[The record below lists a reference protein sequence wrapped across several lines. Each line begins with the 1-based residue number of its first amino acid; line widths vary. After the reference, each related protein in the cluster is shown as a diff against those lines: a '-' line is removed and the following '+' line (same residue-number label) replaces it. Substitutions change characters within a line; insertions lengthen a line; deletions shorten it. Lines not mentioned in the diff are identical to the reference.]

1 MNTPTAK
8 QAEVLNFIKSYRK
21 ERGCSPSTREI
32 QEYFGFQSQTAA
44 VNHVKALARKGLV
57 KANPKIAR
65 AVVPVGERI
74 SYEETG
80 SYVTVSVIEEG
91 EA

>member
-8 QAEVLNFIKSYRK
+8 QQEVLDFLKAYRK
-21 ERGCSPSTREI
+21 ARGYSPSTREI

-44 VNHVKALARKGLV
+44 VNHLKALAKKGLV
-57 KANPKIAR
+57 KVHPNISR

-74 SYEETG
+74 SYEDG
-80 SYVTVSVIEEG
+80 AFWSYEQAEG
-91 EA
+91 ARA